1 MVALLTNTPTP
12 YRIPL
17 FNSIADQLAQRQFHL
32 QVLFAMPTYHRRQW
46 QNVLAEA
53 RFEYQILDLPR
64 VPWGEEYVLAIP
76 RRLSQAL
83 RALRAT
89 CLVLGGF
96 SLLALSGASFAQR
109 HRIPYII
116 WSGETIAEAQRRR
129 GKSVRRFLRHQ
140 LTRRASACI
149 AYGTRAQEYLQTL
162 GVTHDRIRVAVNC
175 VDTDFFR
182 DQVSARRSLLT
193 APSHAVGAR
202 LLFIGHLQ
210 RRKGLDSVLHALKLC
225 EHLPV
230 NLDVVG
236 DGPARAH
243 YEHMAAE
250 LGLHNVIFHGFRQKA
265 ELPDFYAAADLFV
278 FPSLQE
284 IFGLVLVEAAAAG
297 LPIIASKFAGGT
309 VDVVQEGRNGFVV
322 DPTDILALAQR
333 IKELCLNPAMRA
345 AMGRQSLQIVA
356 ESVNIQRSAEG
367 FVQAVLSCVP

>member
-1 MVALLTNTPTP
+1 MVAILTNIPTP

-17 FNSIADQLAQRQFHL
+17 FNCIADQLAQRHFPLH
-32 QVLFAMPTYHRRQW
+32 VLFAMPTYHRRQW

-76 RRLSQAL
+76 WRLSQTL
-83 RALRAT
+83 RALHAS

-96 SLLALSGASFAQR
+96 SLLSLFGASFAER
-109 HRIPYII
+109 LRIPYII

-129 GKSVRRFLRHQ
+129 GKSVRRFLRRQ
-140 LTRRASACI
+140 LTRQATTCI

-162 GVTHDRIRVAVNC
+162 GVTNDRIRVAVNC

-182 DQVSARRSLLT
+182 DQVSARRLLVN
-193 APSHAVGAR
+193 APSHANGAR
-202 LLFIGHLQ
+202 LLFVGHLQ
-210 RRKGLDSVLHALKLC
+210 RRKGLDFVLHALKLC
-225 EHLPV
+225 EHLPMK
-230 NLDVVG
+230 LDVVG
-236 DGPARAH
+236 DGPRRVH

-250 LGLHNVIFHGFRQKA
+250 LGLNNVTFHGFRQKA
-265 ELPDFYAAADLFV
+265 ELPDFYAAADFFV

-309 VDVVQEGRNGFVV
+309 VDVVQEGKNGFVV
-322 DPTDILALAQR
+322 DPTDIPTLAAR
-333 IKELCLNPAMRA
+333 IRELCLNPQLREQ
-345 AMGRQSLQIVA
+345 MGKESLKIVA

-367 FVQAVLSCVP
+367 FVQAILS